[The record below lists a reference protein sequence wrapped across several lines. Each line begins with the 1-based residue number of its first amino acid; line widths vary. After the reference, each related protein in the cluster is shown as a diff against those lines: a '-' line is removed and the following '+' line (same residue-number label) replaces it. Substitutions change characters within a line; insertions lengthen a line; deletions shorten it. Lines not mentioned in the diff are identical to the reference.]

1 MKVYYKQV
9 DRIMDK
15 GLQISADITPT
26 DQKSGNSKANMV
38 AFEKYRI
45 ITQLGQHFL
54 YNSMEKTRHG
64 TRPAKSVPAIIFT

>member
-1 MKVYYKQV
+1 MGKQYIIGRMKVYKKV
-9 DRIMDK
+9 DIIMDK

-26 DQKSGNSKANMV
+26 DKKSGNSKTNMV

-54 YNSMEKTRHG
+54 YNSM
-64 TRPAKSVPAIIFT
+64 

>member
-1 MKVYYKQV
+1 MGKQYIIGRMKVYNKKV
-9 DRIMDK
+9 DIIMDK

-26 DQKSGNSKANMV
+26 DQKSGNSKTNMV

-54 YNSMEKTRHG
+54 YNSM
-64 TRPAKSVPAIIFT
+64 